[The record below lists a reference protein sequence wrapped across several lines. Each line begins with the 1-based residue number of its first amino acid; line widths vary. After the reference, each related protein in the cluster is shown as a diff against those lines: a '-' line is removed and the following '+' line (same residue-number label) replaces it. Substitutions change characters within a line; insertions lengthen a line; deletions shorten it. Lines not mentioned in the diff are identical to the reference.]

1 MCTKCQ
7 VILFFGPWDQKKKND
22 RILVGKLMAT
32 QSLELGE

>member
-1 MCTKCQ
+1 MPGDT
-7 VILFFGPWDQKKKND
+7 LLWTLGPKKKND